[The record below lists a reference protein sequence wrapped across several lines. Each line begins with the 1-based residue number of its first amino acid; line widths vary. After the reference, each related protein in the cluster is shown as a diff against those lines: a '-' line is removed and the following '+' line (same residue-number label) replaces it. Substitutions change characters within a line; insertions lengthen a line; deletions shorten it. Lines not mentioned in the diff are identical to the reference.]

1 MECGKRGHI
10 KCTSEKKSLKIKIDT
25 EVKDDLDE
33 FVAYQHKKYQ
43 NEKEHSEKQ
52 SFDYVDEDDEGE
64 KWLKQNTNVV
74 PPKKT

>member
-10 KCTSEKKSLKIKIDT
+10 KCTSEKKSQKIKIDT

-43 NEKEHSEKQ
+43 NTKEHNEK
-52 SFDYVDEDDEGE
+52 
-64 KWLKQNTNVV
+64 
-74 PPKKT
+74 